1 MPTDCKRFE
10 KSVAE
15 EGPCRGAC
23 KTCFATMPPA
33 GRGAGQSAGQGA
45 GPEGGQAAEHD
56 LLLLT
61 ARDDGAAGH
70 GSGGGGSSGS
80 GSSGA
85 GSSTHR
91 SDDDEIREIEAQ
103 VCAAP
108 PEAAPAPE
116 PEAEPAPESS
126 P

>member
-33 GRGAGQSAGQGA
+33 GRGAGQSAG
-45 GPEGGQAAEHD
+45 PEGGQAAEHD

-61 ARDDGAAGH
+61 ARDDGAAGQR
-70 GSGGGGSSGS
+70 SEGGGSSRS

-85 GSSTHR
+85 GSSTHGP
-91 SDDDEIREIEAQ
+91 DDDEIREIEAQ

-108 PEAAPAPE
+108 PEA
-116 PEAEPAPESS
+116 EPAPESS